1 LIRQRFVRVLWSSL
15 ILYELFCL
23 FLAGIIR
30 DHSPSYLPPPL
41 PGLLEGA
48 FLLATLLPLYLVL
61 SFRGFLPRRRSL
73 NVLFFLFY
81 FSAGVFLS
89 GLLLSLALIG
99 LHNLLFSESEITGP
113 SRWTAGESTG
123 GLLLL
128 TLFGIALFERVR
140 PPRVIR
146 KTLCFPGL
154 SPDLS
159 GTTILHLSDLHV
171 GAWQGEESLRR
182 IAETARG
189 LSADLVVYTGDMID
203 YRPEEARIF
212 EKVFGS
218 LQGRLGTFAVLGN
231 HEYWT
236 LGQRARDFL
245 KSCGVPVL
253 RNESRIIQRGE
264 GRIRVVGVD
273 DPAGEDEGPGC
284 GPDIAQSLKDVQEG
298 EFVLVLVHQPTLWE
312 GELKDRADLTLSGHT
327 HGGQIGGRRPF
338 WNLARIFFR
347 YDAGLFEAESPALH
361 GHYLNVSTGLG
372 YYGIPIRLG
381 MAPEMTLITLCAPAS
396 LSQDTVYAGLPRPV
410 IPVGEDRPLEPPSF
424 QL

>member
-1 LIRQRFVRVLWSSL
+1 MIRQRFVRVFWSSL

-41 PGLLEGA
+41 PGILEGA

-61 SFRGFLPRRRSL
+61 SFRGFLPRRRIL

-81 FSAGVFLS
+81 FSAGVFFV
-89 GLLLSLALIG
+89 GFLLSQALIA
-99 LHNLLFSESEITGP
+99 LHNLLFSDSKITGA

-128 TLFGIALFERVR
+128 TLFGIALFERLR

-146 KTLCFPGL
+146 KTLFFPGL

-159 GTTILHLSDLHV
+159 GTTLLHLSDLHV
-171 GAWQGEESLRR
+171 GAWQGKGSLRR

-203 YRPEEARIF
+203 YRPEETRIF
-212 EKVFGS
+212 EKIFGS

-236 LGQRARDFL
+236 LGKRAPDFM
-245 KSCGVPVL
+245 KSRGVPIL
-253 RNESRIIQRGE
+253 KNESRIIQRRG

-273 DPAGEDEGPGC
+273 DPAGEDEGSGC
-284 GPDIAQSLKDVQEG
+284 GPDIARSFQDVEEG

-361 GHYLNVSTGLG
+361 GHFLHVSTGLG
-372 YYGIPIRLG
+372 YYGIPVRLG

-396 LSQDTVYAGLPRPV
+396 GSPAPAGSSLP
-410 IPVGEDRPLEPPSF
+410 
-424 QL
+424 

>member
-1 LIRQRFVRVLWSSL
+1 MIRQRFVRVLWSSL

-81 FSAGVFLS
+81 FSAGVFLA
-89 GLLLSLALIG
+89 GLLLSLGLIG
-99 LHNLLFSESEITGP
+99 LHNLLFSESEITGA

-128 TLFGIALFERVR
+128 TLLGIALFERVR

-171 GAWQGEESLRR
+171 GAWQGEGSLRR

-264 GRIRVVGVD
+264 GKIRVIGVD

-298 EFVLVLVHQPTLWE
+298 EFVLALVHQPTLWE

-347 YDAGLFEAESPALH
+347 YDAGLFEAESPALK
-361 GHYLNVSTGLG
+361 GHFLHVSTGLG
-372 YYGIPIRLG
+372 YYGIPVRLG
-381 MAPEMTLITLCAPAS
+381 MAPEMTLITLYAPATASPAPVQAS
-396 LSQDTVYAGLPRPV
+396 LS
-410 IPVGEDRPLEPPSF
+410 
-424 QL
+424 